1 MTGSAISGISN
12 FQAPGPFSQNGV
24 YSASMLNP
32 QHQSP
37 EETPEAPVAPCTA
50 ATPHSRLSHAQLL
63 PPVAH
68 DAGDS
73 LATESDLPHSLYSDK
88 IAAISLLEGVSLFEL
103 MGVTWMMA
111 LTYENWSAETHTHAY
126 DEVRHTKM
134 IQDCARAARWTLS
147 DAELIKETKL
157 SREFYKATEAYL
169 QKLAKRVFRL
179 TFHQRTCDT
188 AFAISSY
195 ALLAFLIERRIM
207 RIYPNLTK
215 FGATEEMRAL
225 AKEIVCDEREH
236 LTLVT
241 GKLPAGLDF
250 ADSSQDRIIL
260 MEKQLAAEW
269 IGNLKAAYS
278 RILG

>member
-1 MTGSAISGISN
+1 MGPTVSDSDREGRSSRLKAKRAAGRQKPRKIASVSRPNFHFFKCSHGFVKLQLKSA
-12 FQAPGPFSQNGV
+12 F
-24 YSASMLNP
+24 MLNS
-32 QHQSP
+32 QEVQSL
-37 EETPEAPVAPCTA
+37 EVFENQVA
-50 ATPHSRLSHAQLL
+50 
-63 PPVAH
+63 
-68 DAGDS
+68 D
-73 LATESDLPHSLYSDK
+73 SDLPLSLYSDK

-147 DAELIKETKL
+147 DEDLVKETKL
-157 SREFYKATEAYL
+157 SRAFYQETELYL

-179 TFHQRTCDT
+179 TFHQRTCDSV
-188 AFAISSY
+188 FAISSY

-207 RIYPNLTK
+207 RIYPNLAK
-215 FGATEEMRAL
+215 FGATEEMRSL
-225 AKEIVCDEREH
+225 AKEIVRDEREH

-241 GKLPAGLDF
+241 GKLPEGLDF
-250 ADSSQDRIIL
+250 AESSQDKIIL

-269 IGNLKAAYS
+269 IANLKAAYG